1 MVKCTFVGQ
10 TGFPFRSGV
19 ASGPE
24 FKSEKD
30 MKTSEKSKLT
40 RKVTV
45 RFKQEEYNKVNGS
58 FKRTTKRK
66 LSEYI
71 RYVLLEKPVT
81 VYTRNQS
88 IDDLMAQLILL
99 KNELSAIG
107 NNFNQA
113 VKRLHTMDKNAE
125 LNTWILLN
133 EKHKENFFKKVDQIN
148 QKIIQLSGQWL
159 QE

>member
-10 TGFPFRSGV
+10 TVFPFRFGV
-19 ASGPE
+19 ASGMSL
-24 FKSEKD
+24 KVKKD
-30 MKTSEKSKLT
+30 MKTREKSKLT

-45 RFKQEEYNKVNGS
+45 RFKQEEYNKVNAS

-81 VYTRNQS
+81 VYTRNRS
-88 IDDLMAQLILL
+88 VDDLMAQLILL

-107 NNFNQA
+107 SNFNQA
-113 VKRLHTMDKNAE
+113 VKRLHTMDKNSD
-125 LNTWILLN
+125 LNAWVLLN
-133 EKHKENFFKKVDQIN
+133 EKHKENFFKKVDEIN
-148 QKIIQLSGQWL
+148 QKITQLSGQWL